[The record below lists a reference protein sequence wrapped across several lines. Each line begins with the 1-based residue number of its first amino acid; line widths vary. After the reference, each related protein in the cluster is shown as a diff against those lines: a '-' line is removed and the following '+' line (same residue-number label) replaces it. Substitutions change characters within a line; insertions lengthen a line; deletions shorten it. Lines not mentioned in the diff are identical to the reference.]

1 MPVSVTLKTAPP
13 IKSKP
18 VEISVSY
25 PDLSTIGLL
34 LNTACDG
41 STGEVQKFDLRPSSN
56 WRQPQS
62 WC

>member
-41 STGEVQKFDLRPSSN
+41 STGEVQKFDLCPSSN
-56 WRQPQS
+56 
-62 WC
+62 